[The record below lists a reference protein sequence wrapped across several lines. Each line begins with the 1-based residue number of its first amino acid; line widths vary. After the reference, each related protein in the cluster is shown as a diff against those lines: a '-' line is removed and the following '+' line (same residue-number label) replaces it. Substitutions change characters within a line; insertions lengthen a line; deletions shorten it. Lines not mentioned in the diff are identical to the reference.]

1 MDLEL
6 ARRQHADLVAAVR
19 GLNIDVL
26 ELPPDET
33 NALSVFTQDLAV
45 VVNGIALMCRPVNST
60 RNNPLRRQCAIQ
72 SSTSID
78 TGSLTNEGCSSNSNI
93 FRLQNTISIESV
105 EGHAGRRRPRSLIHQ
120 SAGSL
125 QGFSLFGSVDSEQ
138 SVPRTAPLATPDPID
153 PGLQR

>member
-60 RNNPLRRQCAIQ
+60 RKPEVNVEYYGNRL
-72 SSTSID
+72 
-78 TGSLTNEGCSSNSNI
+78 LI
-93 FRLQNTISIESV
+93 FDKYLS
-105 EGHAGRRRPRSLIHQ
+105 
-120 SAGSL
+120 
-125 QGFSLFGSVDSEQ
+125 
-138 SVPRTAPLATPDPID
+138 
-153 PGLQR
+153 

>member
-1 MDLEL
+1 MLVNLEYCIIFKYLNFVSLQISGRPVDLEL

-60 RNNPLRRQCAIQ
+60 RKPEVHYI
-72 SSTSID
+72 I
-78 TGSLTNEGCSSNSNI
+78 
-93 FRLQNTISIESV
+93 
-105 EGHAGRRRPRSLIHQ
+105 
-120 SAGSL
+120 
-125 QGFSLFGSVDSEQ
+125 
-138 SVPRTAPLATPDPID
+138 
-153 PGLQR
+153 

>member
-1 MDLEL
+1 MDL

-60 RNNPLRRQCAIQ
+60 RKPEVMIRI
-72 SSTSID
+72 
-78 TGSLTNEGCSSNSNI
+78 GSYIKNLDN
-93 FRLQNTISIESV
+93 
-105 EGHAGRRRPRSLIHQ
+105 
-120 SAGSL
+120 
-125 QGFSLFGSVDSEQ
+125 
-138 SVPRTAPLATPDPID
+138 
-153 PGLQR
+153 

>member
-60 RNNPLRRQCAIQ
+60 RKPEVN
-72 SSTSID
+72 
-78 TGSLTNEGCSSNSNI
+78 
-93 FRLQNTISIESV
+93 V
-105 EGHAGRRRPRSLIHQ
+105 EYYGNL
-120 SAGSL
+120 
-125 QGFSLFGSVDSEQ
+125 LFILDNYLKCYG
-138 SVPRTAPLATPDPID
+138 
-153 PGLQR
+153 